1 MTSDA
6 TQHGHRIRL
15 KHQNIA
21 SDHCIER
28 LLEREC
34 GGIALTEADILDR
47 MRRRAPLRRRQGR
60 WSPIGADDP
69 TFAANHLGNQEC
81 DVACATT
88 NVEHAHPGANT
99 RREQDWACD
108 RVDDASLMLETADLA
123 IGMGEDVG
131 HRTAANS
138 TIRVFHRFPS
148 PMRPIP

>member
-1 MTSDA
+1 MKDDGPSGSQMTSDT
-6 TQHGHRIRL
+6 TQHGHRIGL

-47 MRRRAPLRRRQGR
+47 MRRRAPRRRRQGR
-60 WSPIGADDP
+60 WSPIGADDL

-88 NVEHAHPGANT
+88 NVVGGFIIT
-99 RREQDWACD
+99 RRMLGMFKRSD
-108 RVDDASLMLETADLA
+108 RRPTDAPK
-123 IGMGEDVG
+123 V
-131 HRTAANS
+131 
-138 TIRVFHRFPS
+138 
-148 PMRPIP
+148 